1 MTDDAFIIT
10 DDNGR
15 IFVGDDVVLDAID
28 GIGDGDDD
36 DAVCGG

>member
-15 IFVGDDVVLDAID
+15 IFVGDDVVLDVID
-28 GIGDGDDD
+28 GIGEGDDD
-36 DAVCGG
+36 DACGG